1 MLHAVCTQ
9 DIAAV
14 VFLCYGFA
22 SVNRHT
28 LYILEFC
35 LQRLKVILTDR
46 IENTKK
52 FLLSFSYFS
61 HYYLSKS
68 LTCQTVMFA

>member
-1 MLHAVCTQ
+1 MLYAVCTQ

-28 LYILEFC
+28 LYISVC

-46 IENTKK
+46 IENTEK
-52 FLLSFSYFS
+52 FILSFSYCS

-68 LTCQTVMFA
+68 LTCRTVMFT

>member
-1 MLHAVCTQ
+1 MLYGVCTQ

-28 LYILEFC
+28 LYILEFND
-35 LQRLKVILTDR
+35 QSVTKVKG
-46 IENTKK
+46 N
-52 FLLSFSYFS
+52 SCGS
-61 HYYLSKS
+61 HRKY
-68 LTCQTVMFA
+68 QEIPIIF

>member
-1 MLHAVCTQ
+1 MLYAVCTQ

-22 SVNRHT
+22 SVNRRT
-28 LYILEFC
+28 LYILEF
-35 LQRLKVILTDR
+35 RLKVILAGR

-52 FLLSFSYFS
+52 L
-61 HYYLSKS
+61 YYRLE
-68 LTCQTVMFA
+68 TVPATISAKV